1 MQGGE
6 VTGSPLFTG
15 ALGVYN
21 NVILHEWSY
30 LPTAV
35 SVSDTAIG
43 NAKVRRNV
51 FCGAQA
57 AVMGYGQ
64 ESGPNQMSW
73 VEELFDYGNQLGVS
87 AGMIGGLKKTRFNSA
102 DFGTIVV
109 SSYAPT
115 V

>member
-1 MQGGE
+1 
-6 VTGSPLFTG
+6 
-15 ALGVYN
+15 
-21 NVILHEWSY
+21 
-30 LPTAV
+30 
-35 SVSDTAIG
+35 
-43 NAKVRRNV
+43 VRRNV